1 MDSEQRYY
9 LQRSRAKR
17 SDESDLEYANNSITL
32 VVKTSSDLQ
41 VLSPDDVAFR
51 LNTRN
56 SAASNQSMANDIPD
70 EDFLSADMKEEV
82 DIQLIYTSDII
93 YITTQVRYE
102 YNFRHTKNFLF
113 FRKQPKRKEQVPVRP
128 FV

>member
-1 MDSEQRYY
+1 MQITDGLDSEQRYY

-56 SAASNQSMANDIPD
+56 SAVSNQSMANDIHD

-82 DIQLIYTSDII
+82 DIQSLYTSDISYMTDSNGKHSI
-93 YITTQVRYE
+93 RRDVWKDKSSYC
-102 YNFRHTKNFLF
+102 RH
-113 FRKQPKRKEQVPVRP
+113 KEL
-128 FV
+128 

>member
-1 MDSEQRYY
+1 MQITDGLDSEQRYY

-56 SAASNQSMANDIPD
+56 SAVSNQSMANDIHD

-82 DIQLIYTSDII
+82 DIQSLYTSDISYMI
-93 YITTQVRYE
+93 NIPIT
-102 YNFRHTKNFLF
+102 L
-113 FRKQPKRKEQVPVRP
+113 
-128 FV
+128 

>member
-1 MDSEQRYY
+1 MNHTRIKYHCVLLLFLIQISKIIQILCIITDGLDSEQRYY

-82 DIQLIYTSDII
+82 DIQLLYTSDII
-93 YITTQVRYE
+93 YI
-102 YNFRHTKNFLF
+102 
-113 FRKQPKRKEQVPVRP
+113 
-128 FV
+128 